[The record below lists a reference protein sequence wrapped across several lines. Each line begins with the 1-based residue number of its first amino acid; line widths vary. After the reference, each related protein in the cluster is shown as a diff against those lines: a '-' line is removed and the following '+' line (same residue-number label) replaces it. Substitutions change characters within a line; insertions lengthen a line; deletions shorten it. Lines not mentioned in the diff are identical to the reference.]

1 MLKTTNLLY
10 TITESIHIWRDT
22 MFKKVLA
29 RLGIGAATVNTI
41 IHTRDLYPGNKIE
54 GVIEIEGG
62 SVAQDINYI
71 ALKLKA
77 YAKKKSGDGE
87 VSVKI
92 QLHEELVTGKMT
104 VQANEHLSIPFSF
117 ILPYYAPIT
126 IGHGKVWIETDLD
139 MDLSVDPTD
148 VDYLKI
154 HAHEE
159 LSNFVEAFN
168 LLGFRLRQVEVEAQ
182 NGRFYQ
188 EWEFVP
194 NSKREWR
201 FDEIE
206 CMIEPNK
213 DGLFMRVAVDK
224 AGLHR
229 GLTGFLQESLG
240 LDEKKTALSFSN
252 EQLKDTH
259 SIAKTLRQF
268 LQQYN

>member
-1 MLKTTNLLY
+1 
-10 TITESIHIWRDT
+10 

-41 IHTRDLYPGNKIE
+41 IHTKDLYPGKKVE
-54 GVIEIEGG
+54 GVVEIVGG
-62 SVAQDINYI
+62 SVDQEINHI

-92 QLHEELVTGKMT
+92 QLHEERVTGKMT
-104 VQANEHLSIPFSF
+104 INTGESRSIPFSF
-117 ILPYYAPIT
+117 DLPFYTPIT
-126 IGHGKVWIETDLD
+126 IGHGQVWIETDLD
-139 MDLSVDPTD
+139 MDLSIDPTD

-154 HAHEE
+154 NAQEE
-159 LSNFVEAFN
+159 LANFVEAFKI
-168 LLGFRLRQVEVEAQ
+168 LGFRLRQVEVEAQ
-182 NGRFYQ
+182 DGRFYQ

-224 AGLHR
+224 AGSHR
-229 GLTGFLQESLG
+229 GLAGLLQESLG
-240 LDEKKTALSFSN
+240 LDERKTSLSFSN
-252 EQLKDTH
+252 AQLQDAH
-259 SIAKTLRQF
+259 AVAKSLRAF